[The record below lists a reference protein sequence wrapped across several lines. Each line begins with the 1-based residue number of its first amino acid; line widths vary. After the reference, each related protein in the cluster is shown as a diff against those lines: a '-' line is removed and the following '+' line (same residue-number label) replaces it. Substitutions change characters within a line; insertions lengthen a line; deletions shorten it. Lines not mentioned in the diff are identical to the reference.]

1 MKPQR
6 TPRDSLCSPKEYLLL
21 EITEEVYPVYSMVG
35 SGTEQA

>member
-21 EITEEVYPVYSMVG
+21 EIANEVYPVYMVG
-35 SGTEQA
+35 SGTEQV